1 MPHFPEAPPFPIP
14 LPRLTLHS
22 SRSSRGRSPPG
33 TPDGETKAS
42 PEPQG
47 ELPARS
53 ESQSF
58 APQGPTTAQDKA
70 TRDPGPDPLPT
81 YTRGPA
87 GRTGRRSPLD
97 PTRGSHPAVTLGRE
111 LPDAVNELLQR
122 RRHLGGWRRG
132 RARYGRGG
140 AGGCEGGG
148 REGAARAGAAE
159 GSGKEAPPRAPPPPA
174 NQRPLRESRD
184 ARRRASLPLS
194 RESRSLSPPARR
206 GCRGNR
212 GPAGSTAPARTPDAG
227 GHLSA
232 RSRDSAGPPGGRVT
246 LR

>member
-53 ESQSF
+53 ESQSS

-81 YTRGPA
+81 YTQGPT

-194 RESRSLSPPARR
+194 RESRSLSPPPVAVAGVTAAQPEAPPPRALRTREAILAREVVTQQGR
-206 GCRGNR
+206 R
-212 GPAGSTAPARTPDAG
+212 AG
-227 GHLSA
+227 G
-232 RSRDSAGPPGGRVT
+232 
-246 LR
+246 